1 MKKDAWKNNLGL
13 KVVALLF
20 SVILWW
26 TVVNIDDPIDKAYY
40 TTGVELVNTDIIT
53 NQGQSFEVVGSQEI
67 VVTVKA
73 RRKVLEK
80 IRTSDIV
87 ATADFREHSE
97 DTDLVP
103 VRIKIKG
110 YESSVAEVSSNPKN
124 LLLKRELIETKTFP
138 INTEKIG
145 GVRADYVLANV
156 TPKPKSID
164 ISGPGSMLN
173 RISRV
178 VAKVDVSGLSKD
190 ANLQAELVYYDSANN
205 ELPKTTLTSQYDK
218 DGVVVAV
225 EVWRTKDLEM
235 NFDTSAIQAAPGY
248 VFDSIIVEPKTVK
261 VAGTDEVI
269 IPMSSIE
276 IPKEALQ
283 TEPLKENGE
292 IVVNMAEYL
301 PEGIVL
307 AEEEANVV
315 VKIIIEKAGTK
326 SLRIPARSIKVENV
340 SEDYEISYDGEQ
352 EVEIMFEG
360 PNEELQLLT
369 NSVISATIDLKELK
383 EEGTYDV
390 PVSVADLPNQCRY
403 LGGATVQITLVKK

>member
-26 TVVNIDDPIDKAYY
+26 TVVNIDDPLDKAYY
-40 TTGVELVNTDIIT
+40 ETEVELLNTDIIT
-53 NQGQSFEVVGSQEI
+53 NQGQSFDLVNSQKVI
-67 VVTVKA
+67 VTVKA

-80 IRTSDIV
+80 IKTSNIK
-87 ATADFREHSE
+87 ATADFTEHNE
-97 DTDLVP
+97 ETDLVP
-103 VRIKIKG
+103 IRVKIEG
-110 YESSVAEVSSNPKN
+110 FASSVEEYSCNPIN
-124 LLLKRELIETKTFP
+124 LQIKREMIESNTFP
-138 INTEKIG
+138 ISTEKVG
-145 GVRADYVLANV
+145 SVRDGYILANA
-156 TPKPKSID
+156 TPKPKSIE
-164 ISGPGSMLN
+164 ISGPGSILN
-173 RISRV
+173 RISKV
-178 VAKVDVSGLSKD
+178 VAKVDVSGVSD
-190 ANLQAELVYYDSANN
+190 NCTLQAEMIYYDSANN
-205 ELPKTTLTSQYDK
+205 ELPKATLTSKYDK
-218 DGVVVAV
+218 IGVFVDL
-225 EVWRTKDLEM
+225 EIWRTKDLEM
-235 NFDTSAIQAAPGY
+235 HFDTSAIQTAPGY

-269 IPMSSIE
+269 IPMSSID

-340 SEDYEISYDGEQ
+340 SEDFEISYDGEQ